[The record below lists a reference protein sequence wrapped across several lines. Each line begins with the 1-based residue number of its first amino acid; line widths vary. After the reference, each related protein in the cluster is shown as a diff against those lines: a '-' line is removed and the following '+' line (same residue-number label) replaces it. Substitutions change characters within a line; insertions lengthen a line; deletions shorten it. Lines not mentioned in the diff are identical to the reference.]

1 MLVRR
6 TFRSLETQGP
16 TAGGFMTL
24 GVEPDQIK
32 AMATSWRQEADE
44 VGKLAWSAMAEATG
58 EGSSVLAAVRGA
70 ADPAKQAMTS
80 IATRYTTLAD
90 LLDKF
95 AVDVEAKDA
104 EIGAE
109 IGKLSPR

>member
-1 MLVRR
+1 
-6 TFRSLETQGP
+6 
-16 TAGGFMTL
+16 MTL

-70 ADPAKQAMTS
+70 AGPAPDAHPTS
-80 IATRYTTLAD
+80 GSRETTQQ
-90 LLDKF
+90 
-95 AVDVEAKDA
+95 
-104 EIGAE
+104 
-109 IGKLSPR
+109 R

>member
-1 MLVRR
+1 MHWRASADYR
-6 TFRSLETQGP
+6 HTGP
-16 TAGGFMTL
+16 VGSVWVGG
-24 GVEPDQIK
+24 GGR
-32 AMATSWRQEADE
+32 ARA
-44 VGKLAWSAMAEATG
+44 
-58 EGSSVLAAVRGA
+58 RGA
-70 ADPAKQAMTS
+70 ARSPRAPAPAPPHPAKQAMTS
-80 IATRYTTLAD
+80 IATRYTMLAD